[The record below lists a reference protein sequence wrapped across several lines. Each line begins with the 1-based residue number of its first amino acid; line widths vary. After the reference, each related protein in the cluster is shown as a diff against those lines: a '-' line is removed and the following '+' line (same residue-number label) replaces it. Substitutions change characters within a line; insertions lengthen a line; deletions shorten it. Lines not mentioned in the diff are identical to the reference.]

1 MNNIPKLLAF
11 NKIATNK
18 VELRL
23 IVNEDMIYFPGHFAI
38 QSVSPGVALIDWAV
52 YFSGEY
58 FSIDVDYLGMG
69 VVKFNQIL
77 KPNIEVT
84 LSLEYK
90 ADKNKIYYRYTSAS
104 GEHGSGRILLAAHK
118 EELNDE

>member
-11 NKIATNK
+11 SKIDTNN
-18 VELRL
+18 VELSL

-38 QSVSPGVALIDWAV
+38 QAVSPGVALIDWAV

-58 FSIDVDYLGMG
+58 FSIDINYLGME
-69 VVKFNQIL
+69 VVKFNQVL
-77 KPNIEVT
+77 KPNVEVT

-90 ADKNKIYYRYTSAS
+90 PDKNKIYYKYTSAS
-104 GEHGSGRILLAAHK
+104 GEHGSGRILLAAQE
-118 EELNDE
+118 EELNDK